1 MLPLYGGPVQSLMG
15 ELRSHKLCEVD
26 YRILKKEERKTSF
39 FRRHSVHSISFPK
52 CSNSI
57 NLIQNF
63 CHWQWKIVNI
73 RIIHLYFSP
82 RVQCKSKAVRDA
94 ESTYLEPE
102 SFLTNSSRCVC
113 EFQLW
118 EMHWEVGEK
127 EAVLFWNNPLS
138 WISTHVFPSL
148 SQFSLWL
155 LRLGCQGLA
164 RGLWADV
171 MCPESGPRQL
181 GAGVPPSVFCSLLW
195 WLEVK
200 DNRSTRWPGWDF
212 MFIEKWVF
220 LLSRHSLALP
230 D

>member
-1 MLPLYGGPVQSLMG
+1 MFPLYGGPVQSLVG
-15 ELRSHKLCEVD
+15 ELRSHKPCEMA
-26 YRILKKEERKTSF
+26 YRVLKKEERKTSF
-39 FRRHSVHSISFPK
+39 FKRHSVHSISFPK
-52 CSNSI
+52 HSNGI
-57 NLIQNF
+57 NLIWNF

-73 RIIHLYFSP
+73 RITHLYFSP
-82 RVQCKSKAVRDA
+82 HVQCKSRDVRDA

-127 EAVLFWNNPLS
+127 EAVLSWNNPLS
-138 WISTHVFPSL
+138 WISTHVFPCL

-164 RGLWADV
+164 SGLWADV

-181 GAGVPPSVFCSLLW
+181 GAGVPPSVFCSLLG

-200 DNRSTRWPGWDF
+200 DNRTTRWPGGLHVYRE
-212 MFIEKWVF
+212 MSV
-220 LLSRHSLALP
+220 SVTSA
-230 D
+230 

>member
-63 CHWQWKIVNI
+63 CHWQWKIINI

-82 RVQCKSKAVRDA
+82 HVQCKSKAVRDA

-148 SQFSLWL
+148 SPSFLCDCSGLGAKVWPADYEQMWRVPSLDQGSL
-155 LRLGCQGLA
+155 ELGCL
-164 RGLWADV
+164 L
-171 MCPESGPRQL
+171 PFS
-181 GAGVPPSVFCSLLW
+181 VPYCGDW
-195 WLEVK
+195 RWKTTEVQ
-200 DNRSTRWPGWDF
+200 DDLDGTSC
-212 MFIEKWVF
+212 
-220 LLSRHSLALP
+220 L
-230 D
+230 